1 MNSDRA
7 DQQLVLLNHELETL
21 CYSISHDLRAPLRSI
36 TGFSEALVE
45 DAGAS
50 LNEECKKHLDRIC
63 SATRKMGEMIDGM
76 LKVSRVTQAEM
87 KLEEI
92 DLSAAARDVVVTL
105 RRKEARPTE
114 ISIQDGL
121 VAWGDSTL
129 IQSALY
135 SLIENAWKFSAK
147 NPSARIEFGRMQ
159 TSSGTTYF
167 VRDNGVG
174 LDLVRAKKLFAPFQ
188 RFHHHND
195 FPGLGIGLATLYRAI
210 GRHGGKVWVE
220 SEVSKGATFFFT
232 LNA

>member
-1 MNSDRA
+1 MNPDRT
-7 DQQLVLLNHELETL
+7 DQQLALLSHELETL
-21 CYSISHDLRAPLRSI
+21 CYSISHDLRAPLRTI

-50 LNEECKKHLDRIC
+50 LNEECKKHLERIC
-63 SATRKMGEMIDGM
+63 SATRKMGEMIDGV
-76 LKVSRVTQAEM
+76 LKVSRVTQSEM

-92 DLSAAARDVVVTL
+92 DLSATAREVAATL

-121 VAWGDSTL
+121 VARADSAL
-129 IQSALY
+129 IQSALH
-135 SLIENAWKFSAK
+135 SLLENAWKFSAK
-147 NPSARIEFGRMQ
+147 NPNARIEFGQMQ
-159 TSSGTTYF
+159 TSIGATYF

-174 LDLVRAKKLFAPFQ
+174 LDLARAKKLFAPFQ

-195 FPGLGIGLATLYRAI
+195 FPGLGIGLATLYRVIA
-210 GRHGGKVWVE
+210 RHGGKVWAE
-220 SEVSKGATFFFT
+220 SAVNKGATFFFT